1 MYIWEYWFRDNFKV
15 LIIRLWWFWSLL
27 SKASPKSISKVFQ
40 CGSLKISK
48 IWTIFIFGHC
58 FTKGS
63 TFGFQKLWLHILAV
77 SWTKS
82 RLFNARL
89 RDHLHHLI
97 YICLP
102 ESKMTKM
109 KVSIKFVL
117 NVPLP
122 SRFLNQTK
130 EQPPWL
136 YVFKMVHII
145 SKGQQ
150 MRSHLRR

>member
-15 LIIRLWWFWSLL
+15 LIIRLWWFWSPL

-122 SRFLNQTK
+122 SRRVALIRPKNNLLGSMFLKWCILFLKDNKWGHT
-130 EQPPWL
+130 
-136 YVFKMVHII
+136 
-145 SKGQQ
+145 
-150 MRSHLRR
+150 

>member
-1 MYIWEYWFRDNFKV
+1 MYIWEYWFWDNFKV

-82 RLFNARL
+82 RLLSARL
-89 RDHLHHLI
+89 KDHLHHLI
-97 YICLP
+97 IDDSVLAIF
-102 ESKMTKM
+102 KDR
-109 KVSIKFVL
+109 KVLLWITLVL
-117 NVPLP
+117 
-122 SRFLNQTK
+122 T
-130 EQPPWL
+130 
-136 YVFKMVHII
+136 YVRTYVRTYKSSSVEVILH
-145 SKGQQ
+145 
-150 MRSHLRR
+150 